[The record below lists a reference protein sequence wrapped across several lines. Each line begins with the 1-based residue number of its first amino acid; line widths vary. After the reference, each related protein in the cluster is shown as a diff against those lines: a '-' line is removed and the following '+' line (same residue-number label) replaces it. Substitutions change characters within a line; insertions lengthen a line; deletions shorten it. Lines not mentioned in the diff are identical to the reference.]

1 MNHKCMSEQEVI
13 EWIEDYLD
21 ATNPELTA
29 KGMIL
34 NDINQYTFE
43 VWIDMP
49 DIVVV
54 QEYLE
59 ATEEVAVELV
69 KDYKNMLAQ
78 EQELDEIGVM
88 QTLKIDPV
96 QSMDAFRGGVID
108 VFRSLLIY
116 LQVKE
121 QANALYQEHKR

>member
-13 EWIEDYLD
+13 EWIEGYLD

-59 ATEEVAVELV
+59 ATEEVAAELV

-78 EQELDEIGVM
+78 EQELDEMGVM
-88 QTLKIDPV
+88 QTLKMDPV

-121 QANALYQEHKR
+121 QANALFQEHKR

>member
-78 EQELDEIGVM
+78 EQELDEMGIM

-96 QSMDAFRGGVID
+96 QSMDAFRGGVMD

>member
-1 MNHKCMSEQEVI
+1 MNHQCMTEQEVI

-34 NDINQYTFE
+34 NDIEQYTFE
-43 VWIDMP
+43 VWLDMP
-49 DIVVV
+49 DIVAV

-59 ATEEVAVELV
+59 ATEEVAKELV

-78 EQELDEIGVM
+78 EQELDEMGIM

-96 QSMDAFRGGVID
+96 QSMDAFRGGVMD

>member
-1 MNHKCMSEQEVI
+1 MTEQEVI
-13 EWIEDYLD
+13 EWIENYLD

-34 NDINQYTFE
+34 NDIKEYSFE
-43 VWIDMP
+43 AWLDMP
-49 DIVVV
+49 DIVAV

-59 ATEEVAVELV
+59 ATEEVAKELV

-78 EQELDEIGVM
+78 EQELDEMGIM

-96 QSMDAFRGGVID
+96 QSMDAFRGGVMD

>member
-1 MNHKCMSEQEVI
+1 MSEQEVI

-78 EQELDEIGVM
+78 EQELDEMGIM

-96 QSMDAFRGGVID
+96 QSMDAFRGGVMD

>member
-1 MNHKCMSEQEVI
+1 MTEQEVI

-34 NDINQYTFE
+34 NDIEQYTFE
-43 VWIDMP
+43 VWLDMP

-59 ATEEVAVELV
+59 ATEEVARELV

-78 EQELDEIGVM
+78 EQELDEMGIM

-96 QSMDAFRGGVID
+96 QSMDAFRGGVMD

>member
-1 MNHKCMSEQEVI
+1 MTEQEVI

-34 NDINQYTFE
+34 NDIEQYTFE
-43 VWIDMP
+43 VWLDMP
-49 DIVVV
+49 DIVAV

-59 ATEEVAVELV
+59 ATEEVAKELV

-78 EQELDEIGVM
+78 EQELDEMGIM

-96 QSMDAFRGGVID
+96 QSMDAFRGGVMD

>member
-1 MNHKCMSEQEVI
+1 MNHQCMTEQEVI

-34 NDINQYTFE
+34 NDIEQYTFE
-43 VWIDMP
+43 VWLDMP
-49 DIVVV
+49 DIVAV

-59 ATEEVAVELV
+59 ATEEVARELV

-78 EQELDEIGVM
+78 EQELDEMGIM

-96 QSMDAFRGGVID
+96 KSMDAFRGGVMD
-108 VFRSLLIY
+108 VFKSLLIY